1 MNSLTIYVA
10 TVILAVSF
18 SVAAAGS
25 SDSTNDISAAP
36 PEAVQESIVTV
47 APAPVSNC
55 GSSAKYRCLS
65 R

>member
-1 MNSLTIYVA
+1 MHSLTLYVA

-18 SVAAAGS
+18 SV
-25 SDSTNDISAAP
+25 AP